1 MSRPLLQEG
10 MFPDSYLSNG
20 VRMTDPDPPLPTPAP
35 PLREETRATGNQPM
49 PQPTITSVQ
58 FDIGQG
64 NSYRMELG
72 KTMLAIATGLLAFT
86 FAFPPT
92 LTKITFIASMQIA
105 WLCLALSIIGGLVNM
120 YGWETFYLTYREDF
134 HGLGS
139 VGKAKRKRITRWRVW
154 GRGIQF
160 AGLFIGV
167 IGIGIFAYCNLPNIK
182 LAV

>member
-1 MSRPLLQEG
+1 
-10 MFPDSYLSNG
+10 
-20 VRMTDPDPPLPTPAP
+20 MTDSNQQLPTHAP
-35 PLREETRATGNQPM
+35 PLAEGNCEAGDQPTSK
-49 PQPTITSVQ
+49 PTITSVQ
-58 FDIGQG
+58 FDIAQG

-86 FAFPPT
+86 IAFPPT
-92 LTKITFIASMQIA
+92 LTKITFIESMQIA

-120 YGWETFYLTYREDF
+120 YGWEKFYLTYRLDF
-134 HGLGS
+134 HRRGSLG
-139 VGKAKRKRITRWRVW
+139 KTKRKRVTRWRVW
-154 GRGIQF
+154 GRGVQF